1 MRIGVVKEIKAQEYR
16 VAMTPTGARELVA
29 CGHQVLVESQAGTQS
44 GFVDAD
50 YIIAGAE
57 IVLLAKE
64 GFARADLIVKVKEP
78 QANEC
83 KMLRSGQV
91 LFTYLHLAAEPQLT
105 QLLRASGAICIA
117 YETVTD
123 NRGSLPLLAPM
134 SEVAGRLALQAG
146 AYHLQKEQGGKGVL
160 LGGVP
165 GVAPASVVV
174 IGAGVAGAQAARM
187 ALGLGGDVTII
198 DKSLPRLRVLDN
210 EFSGRLRG
218 LYSTSTC
225 IEECILNADLVI
237 GAVLIPGAA
246 APKLVSRNLIAGMSA
261 GSVVVDI
268 AIDQGGCFET
278 SRPTTHQNP
287 TFIQDGVVHYCVT
300 NMPSGA
306 AHTAT
311 MALTNATLPFLLEMA
326 NKSVKKTLQQNVS
339 LAAGVNICAGAI
351 IHPAVAAS
359 LEVASKE
366 LADVITNVPV

>member
-16 VAMTPTGARELVA
+16 VAMTPSGARELVA
-29 CGHQVLVESQAGTQS
+29 GGHQVLVESQAGSDS
-44 GFVDAD
+44 GFVDAA
-50 YIIAGAE
+50 YTIAGAE

-64 GFARADLIVKVKEP
+64 VFARADLIVKVKEP
-78 QANEC
+78 QAREC
-83 KMLRSGQV
+83 KMLRPGQV

-105 QLLRASGAICIA
+105 QLLRASGATCIA

-123 NRGSLPLLAPM
+123 SRGGLPLLAPM

-174 IGAGVAGAQAARM
+174 IGAGIVGTQAARM

-198 DKSLPRLRVLDN
+198 DKSLPRLRALDN
-210 EFSGRLRG
+210 EFSGRLRA
-218 LYSTSTC
+218 LYSTSAC
-225 IEECILNADLVI
+225 IEECVLNADLVI
-237 GAVLIPGAA
+237 GAVLIPGAM
-246 APKLVSRNLIAGMSA
+246 APKLVSRNLIARMSA
-261 GSVVVDI
+261 GSVVVDV

-287 TFIQDGVVHYCVT
+287 TYIEHGVVHYCVA

-306 AHTAT
+306 SHTAT
-311 MALTNATLPFLLEMA
+311 VALTNATLPFVLEMA
-326 NKSVKKTLQQNVS
+326 NTGVKEALQQDDS
-339 LAAGVNICAGAI
+339 LAAGVNVCAGSI
-351 IHPAVAAS
+351 VHPAVAAS
-359 LEVASKE
+359 LKVAGE
-366 LADVITNVPV
+366 MLDQVITKVLV